1 MKTKKKWSLTSYC
14 YLLPCMLVFA
24 VFLFYP
30 FVKTIY
36 LSLYKTNKYGQ
47 AKLFVGLENYID
59 LLTSASFQNSLK
71 VTLIYVVIV
80 VFGSMLLGLVT
91 AVLCKNTIKRRRN
104 QRQRPKPVVFL
115 YLWIK
120 KETSEKVSKNLIFSF
135 FRKIRKIFTFSELYF
150 PEKSTSAGEFQS
162 PEGCR
167 PRWQQQT

>member
-71 VTLIYVVIV
+71 VTFNLCSDCSVWKYVV
-80 VFGSMLLGLVT
+80 
-91 AVLCKNTIKRRRN
+91 
-104 QRQRPKPVVFL
+104 RPCHSCFV
-115 YLWIK
+115 
-120 KETSEKVSKNLIFSF
+120 
-135 FRKIRKIFTFSELYF
+135 
-150 PEKSTSAGEFQS
+150 
-162 PEGCR
+162 
-167 PRWQQQT
+167 